1 MCALS
6 GAFGPPQTLQCVSN
20 LTVIS
25 HEDQTCLFSGSA
37 DPPSHLALPQYLIK
51 VQEVKMG
58 GGIRGMERR
67 VKCPAV
73 CARPS
78 LLASA
83 RCSLRKAAI

>member
-37 DPPSHLALPQYLIK
+37 DPPPSHLALQ
-51 VQEVKMG
+51 VQEERWEG
-58 GGIRGMERR
+58 GFGGWKDE
-67 VKCPAV
+67 
-73 CARPS
+73 
-78 LLASA
+78 
-83 RCSLRKAAI
+83 